1 MRDNQKKRFKD
12 VGLVETVISE
22 DVKWRQL
29 RYTADAYNRVKNLLS
44 KAIGEKMKKKEE
56 VGDTTVPSTIP
67 SLDQLNAEIV
77 APLTLG
83 QLKTLRFFLHENQSD
98 YCFDTVYFMNF
109 YYRVDLDKA
118 MDDNSKSLM
127 ETETIR
133 NEALKEIGNI
143 LHPSVPVDDNEDNNK
158 VERTWGDVSVR
169 KKYSHV
175 DLIVVSVLQLQ
186 IYSFFE

>member
-1 MRDNQKKRFKD
+1 
-12 VGLVETVISE
+12 
-22 DVKWRQL
+22 
-29 RYTADAYNRVKNLLS
+29 
-44 KAIGEKMKKKEE
+44 
-56 VGDTTVPSTIP
+56 
-67 SLDQLNAEIV
+67 
-77 APLTLG
+77 
-83 QLKTLRFFLHENQSD
+83 
-98 YCFDTVYFMNF
+98 
-109 YYRVDLDKA
+109 